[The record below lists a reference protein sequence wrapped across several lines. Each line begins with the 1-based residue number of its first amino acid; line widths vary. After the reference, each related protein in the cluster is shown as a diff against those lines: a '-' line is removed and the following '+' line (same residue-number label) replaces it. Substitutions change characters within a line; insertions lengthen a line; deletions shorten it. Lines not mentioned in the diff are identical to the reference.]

1 MFQVEILV
9 SKINS
14 KKFDKIKIMKSIL
27 TKILNSIYKYKQG
40 LSIVGII
47 FLLFSINFVS
57 HYVYN
62 SVILNDAPAELENS
76 EYSDCN
82 VQGILLRGDIYTYIP
97 TDLDG
102 YPLEGYEGAV
112 SSEEI
117 SYLIGEA
124 EYDDNIKAIL
134 IEVDSYGGSPLAGEE
149 ISNDIKFATK
159 PVVVYIRESG
169 VSAAYLAISSAD
181 QIFAS
186 KMSDVGSIG
195 VTMSYLDYSTQ
206 NRQEGISF
214 VQLSTG
220 KFKDSGSP
228 DKSITQEEKN
238 LFMRDLN
245 IIQDIFIR
253 SVSENRNISIEK
265 VESIA
270 DGSSVLGEQAIELD
284 LIDQIGD
291 YYSAGDYIS
300 ELIGEEVNDC
310 W

>member
-1 MFQVEILV
+1 MMFILAV
-9 SKINS
+9 YNN
-14 KKFDKIKIMKSIL
+14 MKSIL
-27 TKILNSIYKYKQG
+27 IKILNSINKYKQG
-40 LSIVGII
+40 LSIIGIMFI
-47 FLLFSINFVS
+47 LFSINFVS

-76 EYSDCN
+76 EYYDCN

-149 ISNDIKFATK
+149 ISNDIKYATK

>member
-1 MFQVEILV
+1 MFILAV
-9 SKINS
+9 YNN
-14 KKFDKIKIMKSIL
+14 MKSIL
-27 TKILNSIYKYKQG
+27 IKILNSINKYKQG
-40 LSIVGII
+40 LSIIGIMFI
-47 FLLFSINFVS
+47 LFSINFVS

-76 EYSDCN
+76 EYYDCN

-149 ISNDIKFATK
+149 ISNDIKYATK

-186 KMSDVGSIG
+186 KMYDVGSIG

>member
-1 MFQVEILV
+1 MKNLFNSYKQNLAIISILV
-9 SKINS
+9 LFFLISLVSNYAYNFIPLSNS
-14 KKFDKIKIMKSIL
+14 SD
-27 TKILNSIYKYKQG
+27 TE
-40 LSIVGII
+40 
-47 FLLFSINFVS
+47 
-57 HYVYN
+57 
-62 SVILNDAPAELENS
+62 DS
-76 EYSDCN
+76 EYYDCN
-82 VQGILLRGDIYTYIP
+82 VQGIFLRGDMYTYIP

-124 EYDDNIKAIL
+124 EYDDNIRAIL

-149 ISNDIKFATK
+149 ISNDIKYATK

-186 KMSDVGSIG
+186 KMSNVGSIG
-195 VTMSYLDYSTQ
+195 VTMSYLDYSSQ
-206 NRQEGISF
+206 NRQQGISF

-228 DKSITQEEKN
+228 DKPITQEEKN

-245 IIQDIFIR
+245 IMQDIFIQ
-253 SVSENRNISIEK
+253 SVSENRNISIEEVK
-265 VESIA
+265 SIA
-270 DGSSVLGEQAIELD
+270 DGSSVLGEQAIELG

-300 ELIGEEVNDC
+300 ELIGEEVSDC